1 TDCGVREV
9 GKASTEVVF
18 QIYENG
24 STAGKLQRV
33 KGEFVSGYN
42 MSVES
47 TVLLGAY
54 LKYMRDIGEQEFK
67 VGSMTEK
74 DLDSLFK

>member
-1 TDCGVREV
+1 
-9 GKASTEVVF
+9 
-18 QIYENG
+18 
-24 STAGKLQRV
+24 
-33 KGEFVSGYN
+33 

-67 VGSMTEK
+67 VGSMSEK
-74 DLDSLFK
+74 DLDSMFN